1 VVWLVV
7 NRAGDGEAAG
17 RSRAFDWFLLAL
29 VVLVVFSGIGA
40 ELLRHYHLPVPV
52 ALAVYVL
59 HLGTVLSLFLTF
71 PFSKFAHALYRTLA
85 MAHERLTSQRSPS

>member
-1 VVWLVV
+1 
-7 NRAGDGEAAG
+7 
-17 RSRAFDWFLLAL
+17 
-29 VVLVVFSGIGA
+29 
-40 ELLRHYHLPVPV
+40 VPL

-85 MAHERLTSQRSPS
+85 MAHQRLTAQRRPS